1 MPSDFSQ
8 KFSTASIETEGL
20 RSRRQVTFSELG
32 ESALPSSKIE
42 KKKNQ
47 GPRDE
52 YQSQFELSRLLRF
65 RDSMMQN
72 EFVTYMRSEVFSQSC
87 IILIFLFVLSLSIFA
102 LLSMSDAD
110 ESTKLL
116 LQIIC
121 IELSVPTVILFA
133 VILLAVKR
141 QGIIDY
147 FGLSIQLPFTVAAY
161 SYYLMP

>member
-1 MPSDFSQ
+1 M
-8 KFSTASIETEGL
+8 
-20 RSRRQVTFSELG
+20 
-32 ESALPSSKIE
+32 
-42 KKKNQ
+42 
-47 GPRDE
+47 
-52 YQSQFELSRLLRF
+52 SRLLRF
-65 RDSMMQN
+65 SDSMMQS

-87 IILIFLFVLSLSIFA
+87 IILIFLFVLSLSVFA

-116 LQIIC
+116 LQIVC

-133 VILLAVKR
+133 VILLAVRR

-161 SYYLMP
+161 SYYLLP